1 MSQTNRTQAGPSQNQ
16 LPLAGVRV
24 LELANFIAAPTM
36 GMFLGDYGAEVIKV
50 ERPDGGDEIRLW
62 GNNIDGVGV
71 FIKML
76 ARNKKAVNADLR
88 TPLGVEI
95 VKRLV
100 KDVDVVTENYRT
112 GTLEKWGLGWDVL
125 KEINPRLIM
134 VRVTGFGQTGPYRER
149 AGFGTLAEGFS
160 GFAYT
165 NGYPDRPPLLPG
177 FGLADATTGLAG
189 AFLTMVALHE
199 RNRTNGPGQYIDLAI
214 YEPLFTLIGPHVV
227 DFDQLGI
234 VQERNGSRLP
244 FTAPRN
250 AYQTKDGRWIAIAG
264 STQSTFVRMCEAL
277 GCADLIDDPR
287 FPDNRERIKNAE
299 ALDQRLSQAIL
310 TFDYEDVMR
319 RFVEIGAAAAPIN
332 NVSQIFEEPHFKAR
346 ENIAEVYDEELAR
359 PVRMQNVVGK
369 LSRTPGKV
377 KWSGPRLGKHN
388 REILIEKLGF
398 SEAQLREAG
407 YPIVD

>member
-1 MSQTNRTQAGPSQNQ
+1 MQASSETPVRDGN
-16 LPLAGVRV
+16 LPLKGIRV
-24 LELANFIAAPTM
+24 IELANFIAAPTM

-62 GNNIDGVGV
+62 GNNVDGVGV

-76 ARNKKAVNADLR
+76 ARNKKAVTADLR

-100 KDVDVVTENYRT
+100 KDADVVTENYRT
-112 GTLEKWGLGWDVL
+112 GTLEKWGIGWDVL
-125 KEINPRLIM
+125 REINPKLIM

-165 NGYPDRPPLLPG
+165 NGFPDRPPLLPG

-189 AFLTMVALHE
+189 AFLTMVALNE
-199 RNRTNGPGQYIDLAI
+199 RLRRGGEGQYIDLAI

-227 DFDQLGI
+227 DYDQLGI
-234 VQERNGSRLP
+234 IQERNGSRLP

-250 AYQTKDGRWIAIAG
+250 TYQTRDGRWLAIAG

-287 FPDNRERIKNAE
+287 FTDNRERIKHAE
-299 ALDQRLSQAIL
+299 ALDHRLQEAIASLDYDVVMQRFA
-310 TFDYEDVMR
+310 
-319 RFVEIGAAAAPIN
+319 EIGAAAAPVN
-332 NVSQIFEEPHFKAR
+332 NVSQIFEDPHIRAR
-346 ENIAEVYDEELAR
+346 QNIASIDDEELGR
-359 PVRMQNVVGK
+359 PVRMQNVLGK
-369 LSRTPGKV
+369 LSRTPGRV
-377 KWSGPRLGKHN
+377 DWSGPKLGKHN
-388 REILIEKLGF
+388 REILVEQLGF
-398 SEAQLREAG
+398 DEQVLRAAG
-407 YPIVD
+407 LPI

>member
-1 MSQTNRTQAGPSQNQ
+1 MPDDHPSARDQN
-16 LPLAGVRV
+16 LPLAGIRV
-24 LELANFIAAPTM
+24 VELANFIAAPTM

-62 GNNIDGVGV
+62 GNNVDGVGV

-76 ARNKKAVNADLR
+76 ARNKKVVTADLR

-95 VKRLV
+95 VKRLIR
-100 KDVDVVTENYRT
+100 DADVVTENYRT

-125 KEINPRLIM
+125 HAINPRLIM
-134 VRVTGFGQTGPYRER
+134 VRVTGFGQTGPYRAR

-165 NGYPDRPPLLPG
+165 NGFPDRPPLLPG

-189 AFLTMVALHE
+189 AFLTMVALNE
-199 RNRTNGPGQYIDLAI
+199 RLRRGGEGQYIDLAI

-227 DFDQLGI
+227 DYDQLGI

-250 AYQTKDGRWIAIAG
+250 TYQTRDGRWLAIAG

-287 FPDNRERIKNAE
+287 FSDNRERIKHAQ
-299 ALDQRLSQAIL
+299 ALDERLQAAIAALDYDVVMQRFA
-310 TFDYEDVMR
+310 
-319 RFVEIGAAAAPIN
+319 EIGAAAAPVY
-332 NVSQIFEEPHFKAR
+332 NVAQIFEDPHVRAR
-346 ENIAEVYDEELAR
+346 DNIVAVDDAELGR
-359 PVRMQNVVGK
+359 SVRMQNVLGK
-369 LSRTPGKV
+369 LSRTPGRV
-377 KWSGPRLGKHN
+377 DWSGPKLGTHN
-388 REILIEKLGF
+388 REILVERFGF
-398 SEAQLREAG
+398 DEQQLRAAG
-407 YPIVD
+407 LPL